1 MFLSSDHA
9 AGLMMIMI
17 IDAAKWRSSSLPRA
31 GALDKGVKAPV
42 VLLRRAMMCHIL

>member
-42 VLLRRAMMCHIL
+42 VLRRAMMCHIL